1 MKKLWCCIVVFACLG
16 LDAIAQQKKKAA
28 PITIKAAPAPIQLQD
43 TGTYPARA
51 TGFPRIADP
60 TINLMRA
67 RAFGADADLGDLGLP
82 RGTNGF
88 ANGHIILK
96 PAGARSTGTS
106 TGSGSVGTGTSPG
119 SIGTSGPAMGVNGK
133 NPYAGPG
140 IYGTGIPFVRDSTK
154 RQ

>member
-1 MKKLWCCIVVFACLG
+1 MVLCAWLG
-16 LDAIAQQKKKAA
+16 LDAGAQQKGKTPGKKTATA
-28 PITIKAAPAPIQLQD
+28 TKKNATVPVQLQH
-43 TGTYPARA
+43 TRAYPARA
-51 TGFPRIADP
+51 TGVPQIADP
-60 TINLMRA
+60 TIHLMRA
-67 RAFGADADLGDLGLP
+67 RASGADVDLGDLELP
-82 RGTNGF
+82 KGTNGF

-96 PAGARSTGTS
+96 PAGARSTGTT

-133 NPYAGPG
+133 NPYAGHG